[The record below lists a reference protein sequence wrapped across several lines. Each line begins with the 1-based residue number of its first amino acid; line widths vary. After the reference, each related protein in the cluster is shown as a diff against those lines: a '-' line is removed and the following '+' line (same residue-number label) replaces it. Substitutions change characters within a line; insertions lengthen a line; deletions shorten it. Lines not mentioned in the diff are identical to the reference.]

1 MFGDIVKLI
10 QLGYKA
16 GLIQVRPEK
25 TGGISL
31 YSTDT
36 IRSAAR
42 RVSQGETDVRR
53 SERQLESQIQEGVS
67 WWKGKAGSAFHENYM
82 NKTKYEINRLC
93 AEIRELEAG
102 LESLARE
109 AQTAEDQRR
118 AEAAKKAL
126 TSSTAA
132 KRKT

>member
-1 MFGDIVKLI
+1 MFGNIVKLT
-10 QLGYKA
+10 QMGYKA
-16 GLIQVRPEK
+16 GVIQARPEK
-25 TGGISL
+25 IGGISL
-31 YSTDT
+31 YSPNT

-53 SERQLESQIQEGVS
+53 SERQLESQIQEGAS
-67 WWKGKAGSAFHENYM
+67 WWKGKAGSAFQEYYM
-82 NKTKYEINRLC
+82 NRTKHEINRLC
-93 AEIRELEAG
+93 AEIRDLEAG

-109 AQTAEDQRR
+109 VQTAEDQRR
-118 AEAAKKAL
+118 AEAARKAL